1 MEITVQ
7 DPTET
12 PQISHGSVAQSRLS
26 VILELVPLN
35 IHHYLSSVGLSQLTD

>member
-12 PQISHGSVAQSRLS
+12 PQISHGSLVHSQLS
-26 VILELVPLN
+26 IILESVPLN
-35 IHHYLSSVGLSQLTD
+35 ICHYLSSVGLSQLTD